1 MKFVVEPIKNI
12 KDIERLKK
20 WFKDFD
26 IRYYTIFIIGL
37 YSGLRISD
45 ILGLNDSDVKD
56 KTYIEVTEQKTGKSK
71 RFPLNEE
78 VQQVIKDYLNWKSKK
93 GIWSFSKDALFVG
106 KQHGRIEKSQVWRNI
121 KRAIDDLGIDGNFG
135 THTMR
140 KTFGYHHYKQNHDVA
155 LLQKIFNHSSPFI
168 TLRYIGIEQEEI
180 NESYQQ
186 FTYDYDTERKIK
198 QEQSKRKYANY
209 ADIENAMEYLLNCYK
224 RLEKKID
231 YLKNNMNPP
240 KNATVK
246 FLENYLESGDLRFK
260 GFAEKA
266 LSYSD
271 SVCERRK

>member
-1 MKFVVEPIKNI
+1 MKFVVEPIRNI
-12 KDIERLKK
+12 EDIERLKK
-20 WFKDFD
+20 WFKSYD
-26 IRYYTIFIIGL
+26 IRYYTIFMIGL

-56 KTYIEVTEQKTGKSK
+56 KTYIEVIEQKTGKQK
-71 RFPLNEE
+71 RFPLNDE
-78 VQQVIKDYLNWKSKK
+78 VQQVIKNYLAWKEKK
-93 GIWSFSKDALFVG
+93 YIWSFSKEALFVG
-106 KQHGRIEKSQVWRNI
+106 KRHGRIDKSQVWRTI

-180 NESYQQ
+180 DESYQQ

-231 YLKNNMNPP
+231 HLKPQ

-246 FLENYLESGDLRFK
+246 FLENYLESGDTRFK
-260 GFAEKA
+260 GFAERA
-266 LSYSD
+266 LMYSD
-271 SVCERRK
+271 TVC

>member
-1 MKFVVEPIKNI
+1 MKFVVEPIRNI
-12 KDIERLKK
+12 EDIERLKK
-20 WFKDFD
+20 WFKSYD
-26 IRYYTIFIIGL
+26 IRYYTIFMIGL

-56 KTYIEVTEQKTGKSK
+56 KTYIEVIEQKTGKQK
-71 RFPLNEE
+71 RFPLNNE
-78 VQQVIKDYLNWKSKK
+78 VQQVIKDYLVWKEKK
-93 GIWSFSKDALFVG
+93 DVWSFNKDALFVG
-106 KQHGRIEKSQVWRNI
+106 KQHGRIDKSQIWRII
-121 KRAIDDLGIDGNFG
+121 KRAVDDLGIDGNFG

-180 NESYQQ
+180 NESYRQ
-186 FTYDYDTERKIK
+186 FTYDYDMERKIK
-198 QEQSKRKYANY
+198 QEERKRKYANY

-231 YLKNNMNPP
+231 HLKSAINPP
-240 KNATVK
+240 KSATVK
-246 FLENYLESGDLRFK
+246 FLENYLESGDTRFK

-266 LSYSD
+266 LSYS
-271 SVCERRK
+271 VALCERR